1 LRRILTARPIIWFTE
16 LVLSILPPFTPDQL
30 QQLPHVLSTQRFATY
45 LQARSHDRTHALTLY
60 LWNIKISS
68 AFLVPLHVLEVTLRN
83 AIVEAI
89 KGVHGDTWPWSEGF
103 TRSLPD
109 SPARNYSAKRDLQGC
124 SRKHQTAG
132 KIIAD
137 LNSSSGRRCSPPG
150 IRRAYGTIPSTP
162 CFPTHHRFQMA
173 HLRTVPICAR
183 ISKRS
188 GNYVTGSRTTSL
200 SSPVCSGLILTGW
213 FVLFVGAVTLQ
224 LTGFSGL
231 ILSLRCSRKCL
242 NILRLEN
249 SV

>member
-1 LRRILTARPIIWFTE
+1 
-16 LVLSILPPFTPDQL
+16 
-30 QQLPHVLSTQRFATY
+30 VLSTQRFATY

-137 LNSSSGRRCSPPG
+137 LKLVFWEKMLTARHQARLWDNSFYAVFPNTPQIPDSPSQNRADLRKDIEEIRKLRNRIAHHEPIFIRVLRADLDRMVRAIRWRCDTTADWLLG
-150 IRRAYGTIPSTP
+150 IDPVTP
-162 CFPTHHRFQMA
+162 LLAKMP
-173 HLRTVPICAR
+173 
-183 ISKRS
+183 
-188 GNYVTGSRTTSL
+188 
-200 SSPVCSGLILTGW
+200 
-213 FVLFVGAVTLQ
+213 
-224 LTGFSGL
+224 
-231 ILSLRCSRKCL
+231 
-242 NILRLEN
+242 
-249 SV
+249 